1 MSLRVKFIT
10 AIAVLLF
17 ILMASTLFLIE
28 KREEKAIF
36 EEQVNI
42 GVLIARNIAYLN
54 LEPFMFWDVEGVER
68 NIQEEIDQQL
78 LYVAFFDQ
86 YNRPFAASDF
96 AKKHEP
102 IYRNSRLN
110 GPVDEDSYYSRTKEI
125 QYDESDKKTSVLEIE
140 VPIFAR
146 GSSSKWG
153 SIKIGLS
160 LEDMQREISQTRV
173 MLILIGLIGLL
184 GGTGGAVFLSSRITG
199 PLKKLVEGTFWI
211 SRGDF
216 SKKIKVNSRDE
227 IRGLA
232 ESFNEM
238 TQQLLLARKRMEA
251 ANKKLVQA
259 EKLASIGRMSAS
271 IAHEIRNPLTSA
283 KLNLQKVL
291 QSEQLKQTEREH
303 LNISQE
309 GIGHIEKFIK
319 ELLNFTR
326 VSELNK
332 NYFSVREII
341 EESIKMMSNS
351 LEEKNIK
358 LHTYF
363 QEDLPSL
370 FVDGD
375 KIRQVILNLLRNAC
389 EAVKKRGEIKISASR
404 SQWNGQKAVQIE
416 ILDSGPGIP
425 EKEMENVFEPFFTT
439 KSSGIGL
446 GLANAKKI
454 VEQHQGMIRIKGA
467 KEQGACFEITLP
479 AEEQK

>member
-1 MSLRVKFIT
+1 MSLRAKFIT
-10 AIAVLLF
+10 AIAILLF
-17 ILMASTLFLIE
+17 ILMASMLFLIE
-28 KREEKAIF
+28 RREKSTIF
-36 EEQVNI
+36 EEQINK

-54 LEPFMFWDVEGVER
+54 LEPFMFWDDEGVER
-68 NIQEEIDQQL
+68 NIQEEIDRKL

-86 YNRPFAASDF
+86 DSRPFAASDF
-96 AKKHEP
+96 AKKHEQ
-102 IYRNSRLN
+102 ICKKSHLE
-110 GPVDEDSYYSRTKEI
+110 GPVDEDTHYFQTKEI
-125 QYDESDKKTSVLEIE
+125 DYDETGVMISVLEIE
-140 VPIFAR
+140 VPIFVR
-146 GSSSKWG
+146 GSSYKWG

-160 LEDMQREISQTRV
+160 LEDMQREINQTRY
-173 MLILIGLIGLL
+173 MLVLIGLVGLPV
-184 GGTGGAVFLSSRITG
+184 GIGGAFFLSRRITG
-199 PLKKLVEGTFWI
+199 PLKKLVEGTVRI

-216 SKKIKVNSRDE
+216 SQNIKVSSKDE

-238 TQQLLLARKRMEA
+238 SRQLLLARKRMKA
-251 ANKKLVQA
+251 ANKKLIQA

-283 KLNLQKVL
+283 NLNIQKVL
-291 QSEQLKQTEREH
+291 QSEHLKQLEREH
-303 LNISQE
+303 LNLSQE

-332 NYFSVREII
+332 DCYSIQEIMD
-341 EESIKMMSNS
+341 ESIKMISSS
-351 LEEKNIK
+351 LDEKNIK
-358 LHTYF
+358 LHTHF

-375 KIRQVILNLLRNAC
+375 KIRQVILNLLRNSC
-389 EAVKKRGEIKISASR
+389 EAVEEGGEIKILASL
-404 SQWNGQKAVQIE
+404 SQLNGKKAVRIE
-416 ILDSGPGIP
+416 IMDNGPGIP
-425 EKEMENVFEPFFTT
+425 EKDKENIFEPFFTT

-454 VEQHQGMIRIKGA
+454 VEQHHGMIRIKEA
-467 KEQGACFEITLP
+467 KEQGACFEINLP